1 MGMDNFWSFIRHAPG
16 AREVS
21 KVVRSVGLP
30 DPAFKQKAP
39 PVSRPSVPTS
49 EQAAEEER
57 QRLRRAR
64 RASTVLTGPLGAVLG
79 PVSTPSLV
87 GRTSLLGG

>member
-21 KVVRSVGLP
+21 RVARSVGLP
-30 DPAFKQKAP
+30 DPAFERAP
-39 PVSRPSVPTS
+39 PVSPPSVPTS
-49 EQAAEEER
+49 ERAAEEER